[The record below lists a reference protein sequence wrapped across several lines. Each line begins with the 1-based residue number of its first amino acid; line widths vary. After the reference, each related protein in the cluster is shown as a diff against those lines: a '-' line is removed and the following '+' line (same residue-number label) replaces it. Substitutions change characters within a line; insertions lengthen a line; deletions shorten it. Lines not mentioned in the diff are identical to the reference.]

1 MRKLAHSQVHA
12 LSQGPAPGKGGCFQ
26 KPKHLT
32 TTWTACGPQ
41 FLNTD
46 VIKHI
51 QRKETRL
58 VRGKTSDQPERG
70 EKALGR
76 GTQNQAVTMT
86 TRKVKVLAAQSCPT
100 VHDYIDYS
108 PPRSSVHGVFQA
120 RILEWVAMPFSRTMT
135 TLGP

>member
-1 MRKLAHSQVHA
+1 MDSLW
-12 LSQGPAPGKGGCFQ
+12 
-26 KPKHLT
+26 T
-32 TTWTACGPQ
+32 TI
-41 FLNTD
+41 LNTD

-76 GTQNQAVTMT
+76 GPHNLAGTMT

-135 TLGP
+135 TLGT